1 MKYNLIDATKN
12 DVGVLIKYKLA
23 NILDYA
29 EKLSIE
35 EISKIKTY
43 VNLHIPKQ
51 LDNYRMIIFDKR
63 IIGCILVDAKDD
75 GVLLDEIYIE
85 ENYRNKGL
93 GTKLIKDVILNNDI
107 IYLWVYKENV
117 SAISLYK
124 KLGFNTIEETEKRL
138 YMVNR
143 NGATN
148 YG

>member
-1 MKYNLIDATKN
+1 MKYNLIDATEN
-12 DVGVLIKYKLA
+12 DVDVLIKYKLA

-29 EKLSIE
+29 KKLSTE

-43 VNLHIPKQ
+43 VNSHIPKQ
-51 LDNYRMIIFDKR
+51 LDNYRMITYDNR
-63 IIGCILVDAKDD
+63 IIGCILVEKKDAS
-75 GVLLDEIYIE
+75 VLLDEIHIE

-124 KLGFNTIEETEKRL
+124 KLGFNTIEETETRL

-143 NGATN
+143 NG
-148 YG
+148 GK